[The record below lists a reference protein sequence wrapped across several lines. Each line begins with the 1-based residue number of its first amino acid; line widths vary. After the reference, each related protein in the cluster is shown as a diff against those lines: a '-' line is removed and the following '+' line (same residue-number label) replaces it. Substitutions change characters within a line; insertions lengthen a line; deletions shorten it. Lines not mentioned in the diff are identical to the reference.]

1 MASSGDQSH
10 SASSPLKEQQ
20 EEFVDVSS
28 SERFDIH
35 AFDSPSARRSLRK
48 RAAPS
53 PPQPYTDENRRP
65 AKRRQVS
72 KKGKEK
78 VEDDEPAVVWSSHQR
93 HLKLGL
99 LRTKK
104 PYFTR
109 GPMSLSDLLKKNP
122 LALDDS
128 LLRLIC
134 HLGW

>member
-1 MASSGDQSH
+1 LSSVIFSLGYMTYYLHSVISYFLVMASSGDQSH

-78 VEDDEPAVVWSSHQR
+78 VEDDEVC
-93 HLKLGL
+93 
-99 LRTKK
+99 
-104 PYFTR
+104 
-109 GPMSLSDLLKKNP
+109 
-122 LALDDS
+122 
-128 LLRLIC
+128 I
-134 HLGW
+134 

>member
-1 MASSGDQSH
+1 MYLSIFYLSGFMFNNFITYAEIYHKGQDLPR
-10 SASSPLKEQQ
+10 PLFFAQ
-20 EEFVDVSS
+20 
-28 SERFDIH
+28 
-35 AFDSPSARRSLRK
+35 
-48 RAAPS
+48 
-53 PPQPYTDENRRP
+53 
-65 AKRRQVS
+65 
-72 KKGKEK
+72 
-78 VEDDEPAVVWSSHQR
+78 PAVVWSSHQR